1 MSATA
6 LLLTLTA
13 YIGGICLM
21 AGAVLLY
28 ARTLPD
34 DDSDSKKSEEKQ
46 LNQT

>member
-1 MSATA
+1 MSVTA

-21 AGAVLLY
+21 VGAVLLY

-34 DDSDSKKSEEKQ
+34 DDSEGKKSDEK
-46 LNQT
+46 TA

>member
-1 MSATA
+1 MSVTA

-21 AGAVLLY
+21 IGVVLLY

-34 DDSDSKKSEEKQ
+34 DDSEGKKSDEK
-46 LNQT
+46 TA